1 MRLVNSKIVA
11 SMVVIIFLLGLSGCS
26 NDAPR
31 LGMIKDPVT
40 GLQYGSTIGESF
52 FIDSEQFPNKVVKV
66 TARNV
71 SGDINYDMR
80 RFVGDLKSS
89 FESKGYE
96 AYANDGFGLK
106 VDVVVEYSGH
116 VQSNMSDTYGFLGAG
131 AGYVAGRHSS
141 AKAAEGIGIVTGAVL
156 GSIAGSYQT
165 RDTYII
171 IAKVNVGIMDS
182 KIGKVTRSITFSS
195 SPKLQ
200 EEEDDGFK
208 RFKEVVST
216 EVAVYAGGRNAQQ
229 SEIMDEVKRR
239 LVRIVSDII

>member
-1 MRLVNSKIVA
+1 MRLINNKIVIVA
-11 SMVVIIFLLGLSGCS
+11 VIVLSMGLSSCS
-26 NDAPR
+26 NDTPR
-31 LGMIKDPVT
+31 FGMIKDPVT
-40 GLQYGSTIGESF
+40 GLQYGSTIGKSF

-80 RFVGDLKSS
+80 RFISDLKSS

-116 VQSNMSDTYGFLGAG
+116 VQSNMSNIYGFLGAG

-141 AKAAEGIGIVTGAVL
+141 AKASEGIGIVAGAVL

-165 RDTYII
+165 EDTYII
-171 IAKVNVGIMDS
+171 IAKVYVGTMD
-182 KIGKVTRSITFSS
+182 GKSGMVTKTITFSS

-216 EVAVYAGGRNAQQ
+216 EIAVYAGGRNVQQ
-229 SEIMDEVKRR
+229 SEIVDEVKRR

>member
-1 MRLVNSKIVA
+1 MKII
-11 SMVVIIFLLGLSGCS
+11 STKVIIIFAMIVFTGLSGCS
-26 NDAPR
+26 NNAPR
-31 LGMIKDPVT
+31 LGMITDTTT
-40 GLQYGSTIGESF
+40 GLQYGSTIGKSF
-52 FIDSEQFPNKVVKV
+52 FIDSEQFPNKVIKV

-71 SGDINYDMR
+71 SGDINYDIR
-80 RFVGDLKSS
+80 KFVGDLKSS

-106 VDVVVEYSGH
+106 VDVVIEYSGH
-116 VQSNMSDTYGFLGAG
+116 IQTDMSSTYAFLGAG

-141 AKAAEGIGIVTGAVL
+141 AKASEGIGVVTGAVL

-165 RDTYII
+165 EDTYII
-171 IAKVNVGIMDS
+171 IAKVNIGIMD
-182 KIGKVTRSITFSS
+182 GKSGKTTRTITFSS

-208 RFKEVVST
+208 RFKEVSST
-216 EVAVYAGGRNAQQ
+216 EIAVYAGGKNTQQ
-229 SEIMDEVKRR
+229 SEVVDEVKRR

>member
-1 MRLVNSKIVA
+1 MRLINSK
-11 SMVVIIFLLGLSGCS
+11 VVTIMAVIAFSFGLSSCG

-52 FIDSEQFPNKVVKV
+52 FIDSEQFPNKVDKV

-71 SGDINYDMR
+71 SGDINYNMR
-80 RFVGDLKSS
+80 KFIGDLKNS

-165 RDTYII
+165 KDTYII

-182 KIGKVTRSITFSS
+182 KSGKITRSITFSS

-216 EVAVYAGGRNAQQ
+216 EIAVYAGGRNVQQ
-229 SEIMDEVKRR
+229 SEIVNEVRRR

>member
-1 MRLVNSKIVA
+1 VKLLNSKVVTILAVIVF
-11 SMVVIIFLLGLSGCS
+11 SLGLSSCGY
-26 NDAPR
+26 DAPR

-52 FIDSEQFPNKVVKV
+52 FIDSEQFPNKIVKV

-71 SGDINYDMR
+71 SGDMNYDIR
-80 RFVGDLKSS
+80 RFIGDLKDS

-106 VDVVVEYSGH
+106 VDVVIEYSGH
-116 VQSNMSDTYGFLGAG
+116 VQSNMSGAYGFLGAG

-141 AKAAEGIGIVTGAVL
+141 AKAAEGIGIVAGAVL
-156 GSIAGSYQT
+156 GSIAGSYET
-165 RDTYII
+165 KDTYII

-182 KIGKVTRSITFSS
+182 KSGKITRSITFSS

-216 EVAVYAGGRNAQQ
+216 EIAVYAGGRNVQQ
-229 SEIMDEVKRR
+229 SEIVNEVRRR

>member
-1 MRLVNSKIVA
+1 MKMISKRLVILFV
-11 SMVVIIFLLGLSGCS
+11 VVISLGLTGCS
-26 NDAPR
+26 NNAPR

-40 GLQYGSTIGESF
+40 GLQYGSTIGKSF

-66 TARNV
+66 SARNV
-71 SGDINYDMR
+71 SGDVNYDIR
-80 RFVGDLKSS
+80 KFVGDLKSS

-106 VDVVVEYSGH
+106 VDVVIEYSGH
-116 VQSNMSDTYGFLGAG
+116 VQTNMSSTYAFLGAG

-141 AKAAEGIGIVTGAVL
+141 AKAAEGIGVVTGAVL
-156 GSIAGSYQT
+156 GSISGSYQT
-165 RDTYII
+165 EDTYII
-171 IAKVNVGIMDS
+171 IAKVNIGIMD
-182 KIGKVTRSITFSS
+182 GKSGKTTRTITFSS

-208 RFKEVVST
+208 RFKEVSST
-216 EVAVYAGGRNAQQ
+216 EIAVYAGGKNTEQ
-229 SEIMDEVKRR
+229 SEIVDEVKRR

>member
-1 MRLVNSKIVA
+1 
-11 SMVVIIFLLGLSGCS
+11 
-26 NDAPR
+26 
-31 LGMIKDPVT
+31 
-40 GLQYGSTIGESF
+40 
-52 FIDSEQFPNKVVKV
+52 V

-80 RFVGDLKSS
+80 RFISDLKSS

-96 AYANDGFGLK
+96 AYANEGFGLK

-116 VQSNMSDTYGFLGAG
+116 VQSNMSDSYGFLGAG
-131 AGYVAGRHSS
+131 VGYVAGRHSS
-141 AKAAEGIGIVTGAVL
+141 AEASEGIGIVAGAVL

-165 RDTYII
+165 EDTYII
-171 IAKVNVGIMDS
+171 IAKVNVGTMDGKS
-182 KIGKVTRSITFSS
+182 GKVTKTITFSS

-200 EEEDDGFK
+200 EEKDDGFK

-216 EVAVYAGGRNAQQ
+216 EIAVYAGGRNIQQ
-229 SEIMDEVKRR
+229 SEIVDEVKRR